1 MAKVSPSDKA
11 KLKGI
16 MKDAMGQSQANRMK
30 NLMGKKK
37 PAAQT
42 GKSKAMGAKY
52 KPVGKK

>member
-1 MAKVSPSDKA
+1 MAKMSDKT
-11 KLKGI
+11 KKI
-16 MKDAMGQSQANRMK
+16 QNKMGQSLNQK
-30 NLMGKKK
+30 VKSKMGQK

>member
-1 MAKVSPSDKA
+1 
-11 KLKGI
+11 
-16 MKDAMGQSQANRMK
+16 MKDKTKKIQNAMGQ
-30 NLMGKKK
+30 KK